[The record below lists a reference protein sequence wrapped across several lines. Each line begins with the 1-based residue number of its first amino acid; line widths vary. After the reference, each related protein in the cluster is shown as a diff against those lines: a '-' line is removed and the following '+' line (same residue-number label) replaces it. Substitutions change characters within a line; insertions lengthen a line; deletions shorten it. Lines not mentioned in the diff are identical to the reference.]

1 MIKAAVV
8 GVTGFG
14 GTHYNDLIR
23 EYEAG
28 RVQPVAAVVI
38 NPDEAADKVARLKE
52 IGCDILPDFDSLIAK
67 YAGKLDICCIPTGIA
82 LHKPMSV
89 AAVEAGFNVFVEKP
103 VAATVS
109 EVEEMAAAARKYGKF
124 IAVGFQN
131 MYQSETQ
138 RIKEILL
145 SGVIGKP
152 QSFKCYAM
160 WPRHFGYYGR
170 NKWAGRVLGD
180 NGEAILDSPFT
191 NALAHDLNLQL
202 FYAGKT
208 QEEMADVV
216 SVQSVL
222 LRANNIESCDTAT
235 IKSVT
240 ADGCELLFN
249 VTHAANYLSHPLHI
263 IKCEHG
269 ELHTNRAFS
278 MCKVFDA
285 DGNIIEE
292 VPFDANPRTN
302 IWNAMIDRVNGKKS
316 FICTPEMAGVHTFVS
331 NAAFDSAPVVDFPD
345 ELVSRVTFDETG
357 VERFVVR
364 GIEKI
369 LRRTFDENRLLDTGD
384 FSFVRQGRVIE
395 MKTYNGFQNL
405 QGYGK

>member
-38 NPDEAADKVARLKE
+38 NPEDAAAKVARLKE

-67 YAGKLDICCIPTGIA
+67 YAGKLDLCCIPTGIA
-82 LHKPMSV
+82 WHKPMSV

-109 EVEEMAAAARKYGKF
+109 EVREMALAAGKCGKF

-131 MYQSETQ
+131 MYQSETL

-145 SGVIGKP
+145 SGMIGKP

-160 WPRHFGYYGR
+160 WPRHFAYYNR
-170 NKWAGRVLGD
+170 NKWAGRILGD
-180 NGEAILDSPFT
+180 NGEAIMDSPFT

-202 FYAGKT
+202 FYAGNKL
-208 QEEMADVV
+208 EEMADVV

-222 LRANNIESCDTAT
+222 MRANDIESCDTASIRT
-235 IKSVT
+235 VT

-249 VTHAANYLSHPLHI
+249 ITHAANLLSHPLHI
-263 IKCEHG
+263 IKCERG

-278 MCKVFDA
+278 MCKVFDN
-285 DGNIIEE
+285 DGNLIEE

-302 IWNAMIDRVNGKKS
+302 IWNAMIDRVNGKNS
-316 FICTPEMAGVHTFVS
+316 FICTPEMAGVHTLVS
-331 NAAFDSAPVVDFPD
+331 NAAFDSAPVVNFPA
-345 ELVSRVTFDETG
+345 ELVSTVTFDETG
-357 VERFVVR
+357 VERRVVR

-369 LRRTFDENRLLDTGD
+369 LRRTFDENRLFNTGD
-384 FSFVRQGRVIE
+384 FSCVRQGKVIDI
-395 MKTYNGFQNL
+395 KNYNGFQNC

>member
-14 GTHYNDLIR
+14 STHYNDLIR

-38 NPDEAADKVARLKE
+38 NPEEAVEKVARLRE
-52 IGCDILPDFDSLIAK
+52 IGCDILPDFDTLIAK
-67 YAGKLDICCIPTGIA
+67 YANKLDICCIPTGIA
-82 LHKPMSV
+82 WHKPMSV

-109 EVEEMAAAARKYGKF
+109 EVEAMSAAAKKCGKF
-124 IAVGFQN
+124 IAVGYQN
-131 MYQSETQ
+131 MYQSETLK
-138 RIKEILL
+138 IKEILL
-145 SGVIGKP
+145 SGKIGKP
-152 QSFKCYAM
+152 LSFKCYAM
-160 WPRHFGYYGR
+160 WPRHLAYYGR

-180 NGEAILDSPFT
+180 NGEAIMDSPFT

-208 QEEMADVV
+208 LESMAEVA

-222 LRANNIESCDTAT
+222 MRANDIESCDTASIRT
-235 IKSVT
+235 IT

-249 VTHAANYLSHPLHI
+249 VTHAANFLSHPLHI
-263 IKCEHG
+263 IKCERG

-278 MCKVFDA
+278 MGKVFDN
-285 DGNIIEE
+285 DGNLIEE
-292 VPFDANPRTN
+292 IAFDEKQRTN
-302 IWNAMIDRVNGKKS
+302 LWNALIDRINGKDA
-316 FICTPEMAGVHTFVS
+316 FICTPEMAGVHTLVS
-331 NAAFDSAPVVDFPD
+331 NAAFDSAPIVDFPA

-357 VERFVVR
+357 VERNTVR

-369 LRRTFDENRLLDTGD
+369 MRATFDEERLFNAGD
-384 FSFVRQGRVIE
+384 FPFVKPGKVID
-395 MKTYNGFQNL
+395 MKDYNGFQNV
-405 QGYGK
+405 QGFGK

>member
-38 NPDEAADKVARLKE
+38 NPEEAAAKVAKLQE
-52 IGCDILPDFDSLIAK
+52 IGCDILPDFDSLISK

-103 VAATVS
+103 VAATVA
-109 EVEEMAAAARKYGKF
+109 EVNEMTAAAKKYGKF

-131 MYQSETQ
+131 MYQSETL

-145 SGVIGKP
+145 SGMIGKP

-160 WPRHFGYYGR
+160 WPRHFAYYNR
-170 NKWAGRVLGD
+170 NKWAGRILGG

-208 QEEMADVV
+208 MDEMADVV

-222 LRANNIESCDTAT
+222 MRANDIESCDTAS
-235 IKSVT
+235 IKCITS
-240 ADGCELLFN
+240 DGCELLFN
-249 VTHAANYLSHPLHI
+249 VTHAANCLSHPLHI
-263 IKCEHG
+263 IKCENG

-278 MCKVFDA
+278 MCKVFDQE
-285 DGNIIEE
+285 GNLLEE
-292 VPFDANPRTN
+292 VPFDTEPRRN
-302 IWNAMIDRVNGKKS
+302 IWTAMSDRINGKKS
-316 FICTPEMAGVHTFVS
+316 FICTPEMAGIHTLVS
-331 NAAFDSAPVVDFPD
+331 NAAFDSAPVINFPED
-345 ELVSRVTFDETG
+345 LVSTVTFDETG
-357 VERFVVR
+357 VERRVVR

-369 LRRTFDENRLLDTGD
+369 LRRTFDENRLFNEDD
-384 FSFVRQGRVIE
+384 FSFVRPGKIIDLKQ
-395 MKTYNGFQNL
+395 YNGFQNI